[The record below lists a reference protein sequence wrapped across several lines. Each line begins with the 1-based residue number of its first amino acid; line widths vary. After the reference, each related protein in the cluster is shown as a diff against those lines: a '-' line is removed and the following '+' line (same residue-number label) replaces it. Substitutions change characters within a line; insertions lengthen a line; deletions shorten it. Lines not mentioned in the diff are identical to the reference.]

1 MNWFETLKSG
11 FEAIITH
18 RLRSSLTVLGILIGI
33 TSVILTVGL
42 GEGAQSNVSSA
53 ISSLGTNLL
62 IVTPGSTTGP
72 GGVKGGLGSASTL
85 TSSDMAALE
94 NHYDA
99 PDIKAVAPSIQ
110 KQLNMTSTSSNW
122 AAPVIGT
129 TPSYAQIRNRTMAQ
143 GSFITS
149 QDVIKGTNVVVLGQ
163 TVATSLFPNSTALG
177 SNVTISGVP
186 FKVVGVL
193 ASSGSI
199 ASSNQD
205 NLAIVPITT
214 ANSELLPHAS
224 SNSVQSIFLEA
235 SSKAT
240 LGTAYNEANNLLLN
254 LHHITNPSQ
263 ADFTITSQTNLL
275 STASTITQTLTFL
288 LGGIA
293 AISLLVGGIGV
304 MNIMLVSVTE
314 RIREIGLRKALG
326 ATPGLI
332 RQQFLFEA
340 LVLGLIGG
348 VSGVVLGLIL
358 SLIIPTLI
366 PIPIVISSVAII
378 GSVAVS
384 ATIGVVFGV
393 YPASRAA
400 KLSPIDALRSE

>member
-1 MNWFETLKSG
+1 MSWLETLKSG
-11 FEAIITH
+11 FEAIVTH

-42 GEGAQSNVSSA
+42 GEGAQSSVSSA

-62 IVTPGSTTGP
+62 IVTPGNVTGP
-72 GGVKGGLGSASTL
+72 GGVNAGLGTASTL
-85 TSSDMAALE
+85 TYADVAALE
-94 NHYDA
+94 NHYDI
-99 PDIKAVAPSIQ
+99 PDVKAVAPSVQ
-110 KQLNMTSTSSNW
+110 KQLNMTSNTSNW
-122 AAPVIGT
+122 SAPVIGT
-129 TPSYAQIRNRTMAQ
+129 TTSYAQIRNRTMAQ
-143 GSFITS
+143 GSFITP
-149 QDVIKGTNVVVLGQ
+149 QQVTKGNNVVVLGQ
-163 TVATSLFPNSTALG
+163 TVATSLFPNSSPIG
-177 SNVTISGVP
+177 SNVTISGIP
-186 FKVVGVL
+186 FKVIGVL

-199 ASSNQD
+199 ASSNED

-214 ANSELLPHAS
+214 AKSELLPHSS

-235 SSKAT
+235 SSKST

-348 VSGVVLGLIL
+348 VSGVVLGLLL
-358 SLIIPTLI
+358 SLIIPVLI

-378 GSVAVS
+378 ISVLVS

-400 KLSPIDALRSE
+400 KLSPIEALRSE